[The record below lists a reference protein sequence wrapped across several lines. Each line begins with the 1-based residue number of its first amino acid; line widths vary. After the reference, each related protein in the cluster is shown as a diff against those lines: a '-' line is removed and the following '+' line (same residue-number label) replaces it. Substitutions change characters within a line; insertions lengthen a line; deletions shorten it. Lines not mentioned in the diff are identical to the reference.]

1 MAGIRLENAAA
12 EHLFIHPGPSKK
24 ITHAIRAMDTEAE
37 GQWVAEARA
46 YIGEERL
53 TASCLP
59 GSLREPSCRSR
70 ADFCRNLIL

>member
-1 MAGIRLENAAA
+1 MTNADA
-12 EHLFIHPGPSKK
+12 EHLFIHPGPYKK